1 LLSERLKALKE
12 AQQVNTPG
20 EAGKAAATAQTPAAS
35 NPFTA
40 AAEESRLIAWPAVSN
55 VLGSTAAVLGI
66 VVASTL
72 LILAVNSLLATA
84 SERLF
89 G

>member
-1 LLSERLKALKE
+1 MTTR
-12 AQQVNTPG
+12 
-20 EAGKAAATAQTPAAS
+20 
-35 NPFTA
+35 
-40 AAEESRLIAWPAVSN
+40 EESRLIAWPAVSN
-55 VLGSTAAVLGI
+55 VLGSTAVVLGI

-84 SERLF
+84 SEKLF